1 MRTWATCKPQKN
13 LARTH
18 WSTTIPSRKMAVKSL
33 FTRQSGQFYQAVTVK
48 THGNNLVVL
57 AYVQLMPFYRL
68 STRDV
73 THVRKCTRP
82 SPALPYCKRQEA
94 GGGGLG
100 TRLHLWYVNY
110 VLHLVGSIFQQE
122 CFSNRAKVKKHSVH
136 LSELSQIKKIH
147 VHLY

>member
-1 MRTWATCKPQKN
+1 M
-13 LARTH
+13 
-18 WSTTIPSRKMAVKSL
+18 
-33 FTRQSGQFYQAVTVK
+33 YQALSRFTVLQA
-48 THGNNLVVL
+48 TG
-57 AYVQLMPFYRL
+57 
-68 STRDV
+68 SW
-73 THVRKCTRP
+73 
-82 SPALPYCKRQEA
+82 
-94 GGGGLG
+94 GGGLG